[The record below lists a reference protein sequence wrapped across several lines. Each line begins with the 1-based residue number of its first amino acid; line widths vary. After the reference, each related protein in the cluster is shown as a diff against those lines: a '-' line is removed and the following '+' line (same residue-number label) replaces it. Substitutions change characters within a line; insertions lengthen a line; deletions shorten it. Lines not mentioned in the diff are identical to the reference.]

1 MIVNLINYKT
11 RKKVHEMG
19 KATYS
24 AKFKADRVLEVLL
37 GEEQL
42 GAIAAKHGISPNL
55 LRNWK
60 KEFLEK
66 SSMVFDESRREKEL
80 ADKERRME
88 AEREELLKTVGQLTI
103 ERDWLKK
110 NQSKCLDPTTR
121 KGLVKSRSDLTVER
135 QCDVFCKIE
144 M

>member
-1 MIVNLINYKT
+1 M
-11 RKKVHEMG
+11 RKAV
-19 KATYS
+19 YS
-24 AKFKADRVLEVLL
+24 AKFKTDLVLEVLRE
-37 GEEQL
+37 GEQL
-42 GAIAAKHGISPNL
+42 GAIAARHNLNPNM

-80 ADKERRME
+80 AAQKREME

-110 NQSKCLDPTTR
+110 
-121 KGLVKSRSDLTVER
+121 KS
-135 QCDVFCKIE
+135 IE
-144 M
+144 MFGPDYEKRFSKKPF

>member
-1 MIVNLINYKT
+1 
-11 RKKVHEMG
+11 MG
-19 KATYS
+19 KTIYS

-42 GAIAAKHGISPNL
+42 GAIASKHNLNPNM
-55 LRNWK
+55 LRSWK

-80 ADKERRME
+80 AAREREME
-88 AEREELLKTVGQLTI
+88 AQHEELLKTVGQLTL

-110 NQSKCLDPTTR
+110 KSIEVFGSDYEKRFSKKP
-121 KGLVKSRSDLTVER
+121 
-135 QCDVFCKIE
+135 F
-144 M
+144 

>member
-1 MIVNLINYKT
+1 MNLINYKT

-19 KATYS
+19 KSAYS

-80 ADKERRME
+80 ADKERKME

-110 NQSKCLDPTTR
+110 KSIEVYGPDYEKRFSKKP
-121 KGLVKSRSDLTVER
+121 
-135 QCDVFCKIE
+135 F
-144 M
+144 